1 MKEVSMENL
10 IKIAEQAEMRDII
23 EPLKAEAAER
33 FPNRKPKP
41 RAPEEKE
48 ALLRW
53 EKKRNGFKIGNI

>member
-1 MKEVSMENL
+1 MKKISMKALE
-10 IKIAEQAEMRDII
+10 KVARDAEMRDII
-23 EPLKAEAAER
+23 EPLKAEAAQR

>member
-1 MKEVSMENL
+1 MKKISMKALE
-10 IKIAEQAEMRDII
+10 KVARDAEMRDII